1 MQLSLK
7 EQNMTITMD
16 LTPEGDNDITAEDV
30 LIAAYDAISRVFSQ
44 EAVIRAY
51 HRTDPDTMALR
62 EDIVKSRLAFSYK
75 VCALRLQMLQTPS
88 SVCRIPTYSGRE

>member
-7 EQNMTITMD
+7 EDKMTITMD

-30 LIAAYDAISRVFSQ
+30 LIAAYDVISRIFSQ

-51 HRTDPDTMALR
+51 YRTDPDTMALR
-62 EDIVKSRLAFSYK
+62 DNIMK
-75 VCALRLQMLQTPS
+75 
-88 SVCRIPTYSGRE
+88 

>member
-16 LTPEGDNDITAEDV
+16 LTPEGDHDITAEDV

-62 EDIVKSRLAFSYK
+62 EDIVK
-75 VCALRLQMLQTPS
+75 
-88 SVCRIPTYSGRE
+88 

>member
-7 EQNMTITMD
+7 EDNMTITVD

-30 LIAAYDAISRVFSQ
+30 LIAAYDVISRVFSQ

-51 HRTDPDTMALR
+51 YRTDPDTMALR
-62 EDIVKSRLAFSYK
+62 DNIMK
-75 VCALRLQMLQTPS
+75 
-88 SVCRIPTYSGRE
+88 

>member
-1 MQLSLK
+1 MFSFGPLHKPLKLKIIQLSLK
-7 EQNMTITMD
+7 EKNMTITMD
-16 LTPEGDNDITAEDV
+16 LTPEGDNYVTAEDV

-62 EDIVKSRLAFSYK
+62 EDIVK
-75 VCALRLQMLQTPS
+75 
-88 SVCRIPTYSGRE
+88 

>member
-16 LTPEGDNDITAEDV
+16 LTPERDNDITAEDV

-62 EDIVKSRLAFSYK
+62 EDIVK
-75 VCALRLQMLQTPS
+75 
-88 SVCRIPTYSGRE
+88 

>member
-7 EQNMTITMD
+7 EDNMTITMN

-30 LIAAYDAISRVFSQ
+30 LIAAYDVISKVFSQ

-51 HRTDPDTMALR
+51 YRTDPDTMALR
-62 EDIVKSRLAFSYK
+62 DNIMK
-75 VCALRLQMLQTPS
+75 
-88 SVCRIPTYSGRE
+88 

>member
-7 EQNMTITMD
+7 EDNMTITMD

-30 LIAAYDAISRVFSQ
+30 LIAAYDVISRIFSQ

-62 EDIVKSRLAFSYK
+62 DDIMK
-75 VCALRLQMLQTPS
+75 
-88 SVCRIPTYSGRE
+88 

>member
-30 LIAAYDAISRVFSQ
+30 LIAAYDVISRVFSQ
-44 EAVIRAY
+44 EDVIRAY
-51 HRTDPDTMALR
+51 YRTDPDTMALR
-62 EDIVKSRLAFSYK
+62 DNIMK
-75 VCALRLQMLQTPS
+75 
-88 SVCRIPTYSGRE
+88 

>member
-7 EQNMTITMD
+7 ENNMTIIMD

-30 LIAAYDAISRVFSQ
+30 LIAAYDVISRVFSQ

-51 HRTDPDTMALR
+51 YRTDPDTMALR
-62 EDIVKSRLAFSYK
+62 DNIMK
-75 VCALRLQMLQTPS
+75 
-88 SVCRIPTYSGRE
+88 

>member
-7 EQNMTITMD
+7 EDNMTITMD

-30 LIAAYDAISRVFSQ
+30 LIAAYDVISRVFSQ

-51 HRTDPDTMALR
+51 HRTDPDTMSLR
-62 EDIVKSRLAFSYK
+62 EEFK
-75 VCALRLQMLQTPS
+75 
-88 SVCRIPTYSGRE
+88 

>member
-16 LTPEGDNDITAEDV
+16 LTPEGDNNITAEDV

-62 EDIVKSRLAFSYK
+62 EDIVK
-75 VCALRLQMLQTPS
+75 
-88 SVCRIPTYSGRE
+88 

>member
-7 EQNMTITMD
+7 ENNMTIIMD

-30 LIAAYDAISRVFSQ
+30 LIVAYDVISRVFSQ

-51 HRTDPDTMALR
+51 HRTNPDTMALR
-62 EDIVKSRLAFSYK
+62 DDIDK
-75 VCALRLQMLQTPS
+75 
-88 SVCRIPTYSGRE
+88 

>member
-7 EQNMTITMD
+7 EDNMTITMD

-62 EDIVKSRLAFSYK
+62 EDIVK
-75 VCALRLQMLQTPS
+75 
-88 SVCRIPTYSGRE
+88 

>member
-7 EQNMTITMD
+7 EDNMTITMN
-16 LTPEGDNDITAEDV
+16 LTPEGDNYVTAEDV
-30 LIAAYDAISRVFSQ
+30 LIAAYDAISKVFSQ

-62 EDIVKSRLAFSYK
+62 DEIVK
-75 VCALRLQMLQTPS
+75 
-88 SVCRIPTYSGRE
+88 

>member
-1 MQLSLK
+1 
-7 EQNMTITMD
+7 MTITMD

-62 EDIVKSRLAFSYK
+62 DEIVK
-75 VCALRLQMLQTPS
+75 
-88 SVCRIPTYSGRE
+88 

>member
-7 EQNMTITMD
+7 EDNMTITMD

-30 LIAAYDAISRVFSQ
+30 LIAAYDVISRVFSQ

-51 HRTDPDTMALR
+51 YRTDPDTMALR
-62 EDIVKSRLAFSYK
+62 DNIMK
-75 VCALRLQMLQTPS
+75 
-88 SVCRIPTYSGRE
+88 

>member
-7 EQNMTITMD
+7 EDNMTITMN
-16 LTPEGDNDITAEDV
+16 LTPEGDNYVTAEDV

-62 EDIVKSRLAFSYK
+62 DEIVK
-75 VCALRLQMLQTPS
+75 
-88 SVCRIPTYSGRE
+88 

>member
-7 EQNMTITMD
+7 DENMTITID

-30 LIAAYDAISRVFSQ
+30 LIAAYDVISRVFSQ

-51 HRTDPDTMALR
+51 YRTDPDTMALR
-62 EDIVKSRLAFSYK
+62 DNIMK
-75 VCALRLQMLQTPS
+75 
-88 SVCRIPTYSGRE
+88 

>member
-7 EQNMTITMD
+7 ENNMTIIMD
-16 LTPEGDNDITAEDV
+16 LTPEGDNDITAEDI
-30 LIAAYDAISRVFSQ
+30 LIAAYDVISRVFSQ

-62 EDIVKSRLAFSYK
+62 EEFK
-75 VCALRLQMLQTPS
+75 
-88 SVCRIPTYSGRE
+88 

>member
-16 LTPEGDNDITAEDV
+16 LTPEGDNNITTEDV

-62 EDIVKSRLAFSYK
+62 EDIVK
-75 VCALRLQMLQTPS
+75 
-88 SVCRIPTYSGRE
+88 

>member
-7 EQNMTITMD
+7 EDNMTITVN

-30 LIAAYDAISRVFSQ
+30 LIAAYDVISRVFSQ

-51 HRTDPDTMALR
+51 YRTDPDTMALR
-62 EDIVKSRLAFSYK
+62 DNIMK
-75 VCALRLQMLQTPS
+75 
-88 SVCRIPTYSGRE
+88 

>member
-1 MQLSLK
+1 
-7 EQNMTITMD
+7 MD
-16 LTPEGDNDITAEDV
+16 LPQEGDNYVTAEDV

-62 EDIVKSRLAFSYK
+62 EDIVK
-75 VCALRLQMLQTPS
+75 
-88 SVCRIPTYSGRE
+88 

>member
-7 EQNMTITMD
+7 ERNMTITMD
-16 LTPEGDNDITAEDV
+16 LTPEGDNNITAEDV
-30 LIAAYDAISRVFSQ
+30 LIAAYDAISRIFSQ

-62 EDIVKSRLAFSYK
+62 EDIVK
-75 VCALRLQMLQTPS
+75 
-88 SVCRIPTYSGRE
+88 

>member
-7 EQNMTITMD
+7 EDKMTITMN

-30 LIAAYDAISRVFSQ
+30 LIAAYDVISRIFSQ

-51 HRTDPDTMALR
+51 YRTDPDTMALR
-62 EDIVKSRLAFSYK
+62 DNIMK
-75 VCALRLQMLQTPS
+75 
-88 SVCRIPTYSGRE
+88 